1 MEKKFYSRPTCKVV
15 VLDMSDIVCQSA
27 TGIGGGTV
35 GNGGSSTNY
44 TGDNAR
50 AKNRGDIWGE
60 D

>member
-1 MEKKFYSRPTCKVV
+1 MKKFYATPTFEVV
-15 VLDMSDIVCQSA
+15 VLNMSDIVCQSA

-35 GNGGSSTNY
+35 ENGGSSTNY
-44 TGDNAR
+44 NGDNAR